1 LNSGIACRVSISDFR
16 YAKGGKLQAFKK
28 NCLAAN
34 AATSLHSRSTLA
46 AQDDNLGCALNFALR
61 NRPGVTSIM

>member
-34 AATSLHSRSTLA
+34 AATSLHSRITLA
-46 AQDDNLGCALNFALR
+46 VWDASRTAFLNFALR